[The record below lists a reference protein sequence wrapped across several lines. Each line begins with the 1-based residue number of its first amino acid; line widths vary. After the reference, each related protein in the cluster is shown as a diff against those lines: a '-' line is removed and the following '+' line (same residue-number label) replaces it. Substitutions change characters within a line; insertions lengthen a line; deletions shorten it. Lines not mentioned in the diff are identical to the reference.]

1 MLTDLV
7 QLVQYCRLIFRPLS
21 NTASCPIVSSSESH
35 VAFSCRVPSSLSVQ
49 SSISVFALM
58 TLTLLNIIDQLFCR
72 MSLNLDLPDIS
83 RDQIEVMHP
92 GRDITEGCCFIS
104 LHPIKWHTILICRII
119 DHIHLCHSVQ
129 LLPDKFLNCEIT
141 LSFFV
146 ISISVEVL

>member
-7 QLVQYCRLIFRPLS
+7 QLVQYRRLIFRPLS
-21 NTASCPIVSSSESH
+21 NIASCPVVSSSESH
-35 VAFSCRVPSSLSVQ
+35 VAFSCVPSSLSVQ

-92 GRDITEGCCFIS
+92 GRNITEGCCFIS
-104 LHPIKWHTILICRII
+104 LHPIKWHTILICPII
-119 DHIHLCHSVQ
+119 DHIHLCHLVK
-129 LLPDKFLNCEIT
+129 LLPDKFLT
-141 LSFFV
+141 VKLLFLS
-146 ISISVEVL
+146 L